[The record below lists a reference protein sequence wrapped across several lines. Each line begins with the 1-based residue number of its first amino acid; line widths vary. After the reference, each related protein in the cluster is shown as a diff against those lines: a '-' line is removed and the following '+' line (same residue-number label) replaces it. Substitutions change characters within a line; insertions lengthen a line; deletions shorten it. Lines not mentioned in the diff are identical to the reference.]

1 MNCSD
6 ARNSVT
12 ILIIEK
18 EIDVD
23 NEDDSAGVRPA
34 ERNWTER
41 GAITSAGSATGQVST
56 GPQTGRVSDITTA
69 NRTR

>member
-34 ERNWTER
+34 EQSVIELNE
-41 GAITSAGSATGQVST
+41 VSLLAQAVQPAKSPLAPKLEECPT
-56 GPQTGRVSDITTA
+56 
-69 NRTR
+69 